1 MKKITLLAATM
12 LFSVSLFSQSKSFL
26 GWKLTKDYPRNEVKV
41 NLPVSIFGS
50 FLEASYER
58 ILNTDISIGSSIGV
72 SLDNAKRYPIKFG
85 VMPYCR
91 WFFGGTSKSMDKIG
105 SGFFI
110 EANGGV
116 FSTPEYY
123 ASLPGDYSKNPDTEP
138 SKETQIGLG
147 LGLGVGWKYLSKNN
161 WVGEIMLGGGR
172 DFINADSGYPRF
184 GISIGKRF

>member
-12 LFSVSLFSQSKSFL
+12 LLSVSLFSQSKSFL
-26 GWKLTKDYPRNEVKV
+26 GWKLTRDYPRNEVKV
-41 NLPVSIFGS
+41 NLPVSIIGS

-72 SLDNAKRYPIKFG
+72 SLDNGERYPIKFG

-110 EANGGV
+110 EANAGIITNN
-116 FSTPEYY
+116 FNEYTFDGNDTQ
-123 ASLPGDYSKNPDTEP
+123 SLSKSELGA
-138 SKETQIGLG
+138 GLG
-147 LGLGVGWKYLSKNN
+147 FGVGWKYLSKNN

-172 DFINADSGYPRF
+172 DFINDGGYPRF